1 MKELYPEFADRVAFF
16 AVNIDPTESLPDL
29 EKYREEQ
36 QYPWPVTE
44 PSAGMLSDFRVL
56 QQSTKVAFDSLG
68 VITYRDGYGDGDV
81 DTWRGVF
88 QGLAGSAT
96 E

>member
-16 AVNIDPTESLPDL
+16 AVNIDPTDSLPDL

-44 PSAGMLSDFRVL
+44 PAAGMLSDFRVL
-56 QQSTKVAFDSLG
+56 QQSTKVAVDSRG
-68 VITYRDGYGDGDV
+68 IITYRDGYGDGDV

-88 QGLAGSAT
+88 QGLVESAA